1 MAIEITSED
10 IFTPEKLKSHFKIY
24 AGPGAGKTHFLV
36 ENVKNIVTQNSAI
49 VESRSRKV
57 LCVTYTNAAVDE
69 IKKRLDKFTD
79 CVDVC
84 TIHGFIIEHI
94 IQPFQQDLISLM
106 ESDFGISVRAKG
118 KITSQIEG
126 LGILHGIDKNEIYE
140 YVKKLNP
147 SEFSSDVFDYSKKAM
162 GEIQTD
168 NNSFA
173 DSVIK
178 GETRQ
183 VKLKAPSKIA
193 ECHIIPLKQY
203 VWSVVR
209 KLTHGE
215 VLYFGYRI
223 LETNPTALYAIRVK
237 FPFIF
242 VDEFQDTNPIQTLL
256 IKLIGQRS
264 TIVGVIGDIAQSI
277 YSFQGARPTDFGT
290 FSIEGQRPI
299 EEYVIN
305 GNRRSTANIVNL
317 CNFLRQSDNKVKQ
330 VSKRAYNSE
339 DEKAKAEAKKIHFL
353 IGSSQNVQ
361 GIIQAVIQDGG
372 VVLTRAWAAAFDYIR
387 DIDDE
392 QSELL
397 KSIYSSYRPSPIQL
411 RDEIVEHNNVTWVR
425 AFRFIFMLWEGYLN
439 GSFIDILRS
448 LQLYGSI
455 DPQKITPKVIYQ
467 IGKISKDIFSTI
479 GDDTCTVSIIEAF
492 NSKIKEQEYID
503 LRKAVFD
510 DDFEI
515 PLFDEYDDSRRDLIN
530 GLHWGTSHKLFT
542 EVFSEDSKYM
552 TVHQA
557 KGLEWDKVIVSVT
570 PNKFDKIK
578 LSALFSRPQ
587 LIDET
592 PSDEF
597 TRMYYVACSR
607 AKEDLYIHIKTGCSS
622 DTIETAIASFVAQ
635 TKMQI
640 AYEIVS

>member
-209 KLTHGE
+209 KLTHDE

-542 EVFSEDSKYM
+542 EVFLEDSKYM